1 MRAKASSREGD
12 GVHLLHGAGD
22 LLGLV
27 GLGLG
32 LGGVRGS
39 VAQGLPRFLRLLV
52 GFHDGLV
59 DGRNP
64 LERLLGSRL
73 VIVHSPVEVWNESE
87 EEGI

>member
-1 MRAKASSREGD
+1 MSEDFVSGRGRA
-12 GVHLLHGAGD
+12 HLLDGAGD

-32 LGGVRGS
+32 LGGVRGGI
-39 VAQGLPRFLRLLV
+39 AQRQPRLLRLLV

-64 LERLLGSRL
+64 L
-73 VIVHSPVEVWNESE
+73 
-87 EEGI
+87 